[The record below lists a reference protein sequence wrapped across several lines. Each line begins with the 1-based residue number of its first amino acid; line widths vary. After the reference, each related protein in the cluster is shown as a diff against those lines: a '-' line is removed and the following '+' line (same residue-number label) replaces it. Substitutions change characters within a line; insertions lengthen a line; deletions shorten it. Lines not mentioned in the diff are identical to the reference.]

1 MVLSCQNLVQR
12 ENHGNKW
19 IKEIFHVKSDFFC
32 VLATSDIVSVE
43 QDCSALLLTQQD
55 LGSIGSPAFSYAAPA
70 GVELRGRDQLAG
82 IIGLTAE
89 RILGA
94 LVTKLV
100 DCGADLGRIWPA
112 LKVKTMATNKFTARR

>member
-1 MVLSCQNLVQR
+1 M
-12 ENHGNKW
+12 
-19 IKEIFHVKSDFFC
+19 
-32 VLATSDIVSVE
+32 
-43 QDCSALLLTQQD
+43 
-55 LGSIGSPAFSYAAPA
+55 
-70 GVELRGRDQLAG
+70 AG